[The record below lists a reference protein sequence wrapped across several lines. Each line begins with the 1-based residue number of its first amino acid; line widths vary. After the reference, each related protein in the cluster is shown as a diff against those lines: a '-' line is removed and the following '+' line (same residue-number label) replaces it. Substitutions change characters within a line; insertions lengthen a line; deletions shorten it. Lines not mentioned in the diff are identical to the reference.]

1 MRQQDSKAANHQ
13 IQQKGR
19 TLIDLKQL
27 EDESWIATQ
36 MDIDIEGSGETAA
49 LALIDY
55 CRQVAA
61 QNSPSD
67 TNAP

>member
-1 MRQQDSKAANHQ
+1 MRQQDLTAADQQ

-36 MDIDIEGSGETAA
+36 LDIDIEGSGETAA
-49 LALIDY
+49 LALMDY

-61 QNSPSD
+61 QNDSPG
-67 TNAP
+67 TNDP